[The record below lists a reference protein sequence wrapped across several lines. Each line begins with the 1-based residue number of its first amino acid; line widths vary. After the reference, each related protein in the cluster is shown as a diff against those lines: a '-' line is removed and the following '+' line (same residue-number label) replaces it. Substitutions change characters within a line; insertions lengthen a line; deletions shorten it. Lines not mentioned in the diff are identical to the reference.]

1 MQNALAR
8 VLSRIDLAWFLID
21 HGRATDAMQMAALA
35 LQSVPP
41 KVTTSWTGPH
51 QQVLEVLVWAHLL
64 ASPNAALAEHWD
76 AYDQALRNGFAGG
89 RKLLFHEAD
98 RALVA
103 QSLQDASLLASARN
117 GVKEAMSIVAQRPAM
132 LCQQPL
138 ATQRPN
144 WRRLQQDGR
153 RRILTELGVCGP
165 A

>member
-1 MQNALAR
+1 
-8 VLSRIDLAWFLID
+8 
-21 HGRATDAMQMAALA
+21 MQMAALA

-103 QSLQDASLLASARN
+103 QALQDANLQVSAKK
-117 GVKEAMSIVAQRPAM
+117 GVQEAMSTMAQRPAM
-132 LCQQPL
+132 LCQPSQ